1 MSSLVGK
8 WTFREILLGSLH
20 TCHRPSVWAIV
31 RLEQRVWKKLFL
43 ASEARQRCQHKL
55 AWASSLHWDFPI
67 KVKKYL
73 HPSTSLD
80 PQEAYISPTCLS
92 FTFLVPLTPGHQS
105 LALITIV
112 TSAGQPAKSL
122 PFLWVLLRQTCYP
135 WAVFARD
142 LKAWNKYQRSQKRQ
156 WHNLEM
162 LVKAVLM
169 KLCYK
174 TTP

>member
-20 TCHRPSVWAIV
+20 TCHKPSVWAIV
-31 RLEQRVWKKLFL
+31 GLEQRVWKKLFL

-80 PQEAYISPTCLS
+80 PQEAYISPTCFLS
-92 FTFLVPLTPGHQS
+92 LFWYHSLLDIRALLWSLLSLMQVSQQS
-105 LALITIV
+105 LFRFSESFSGKPAIL
-112 TSAGQPAKSL
+112 GQFL
-122 PFLWVLLRQTCYP
+122 PEIWKRGINIKEVR
-135 WAVFARD
+135 RD
-142 LKAWNKYQRSQKRQ
+142 SGTTLK
-156 WHNLEM
+156 
-162 LVKAVLM
+162 
-169 KLCYK
+169 C
-174 TTP
+174 